1 MSTLVQDLNTLQDA
15 RDDMKTALENKGM
28 TVTND
33 IRTYAEVIANIPS
46 GSGGGDVKLFD
57 TVEHMQ
63 ADPNPSEGD
72 LAVVYREELTAVT
85 AESEFD
91 SCTFP
96 NEVILDEAFTDSIYG
111 SFRAVDSSSSYFDGM
126 VDMSSSSFR
135 FDGYGDDGEIRVE
148 YESDDG
154 ITYTRTDGGA
164 ELQEFGV
171 IVKWEDYGEGFN
183 SVIGNFMK
191 IGGNYFEGLF
201 EYKDIVEGN
210 EIVLPNISDIDNIE
224 NNICYITQS
233 YTHIYN
239 LAKTHSLIEKVYA
252 ENYNSL
258 NYIEGSLFLYNNSLC
273 YLMASFTSGNTCDGF
288 SLEINTSLEMQNTL
302 IGASYS
308 DNISIANIKL
318 YVLDLLSQSYTIQDV
333 SSLGNVVSAG
343 AGGGRYTIRL
353 NLTPQTIPIN
363 IRAGIY
369 DDVMMSSL
377 CAIRTG
383 DNYLSIPF
391 NSNNGIEP
399 YKHKHYIYTEAES
412 QLDAVPEY
420 VYNKVFY
427 GNDGVAQGT
436 LGNPVVNTKDEAV
449 IDVELYSKLSKLD
462 LGNIGSNLSSFSNLF
477 TNKLNVVYV
486 PRFINT
492 YNITDVSLMF
502 SECNNLLEIYEF
514 DTANVTNMRGFFHF
528 CSNLRNIPNFN
539 TINVT
544 DTSLMFCSCKNII
557 DLPDIDT
564 TKVTNMSAM
573 FDFCVNIT
581 AMPLY
586 NTSNV
591 TDFSYFARSCY
602 NLVNIPIIDTSNA
615 IYMRAMFAN
624 CWNLVDIPELDTHS
638 VRSLTYMF
646 HNCNNLSN
654 SAIQNIV
661 NMCLNCNI
669 TNSNYMNLNNTN
681 SNSPLYETKFNS
693 MYYSNRLS
701 ELSSAGWSY

>member
-1 MSTLVQDLNTLQDA
+1 MSTIVQDLNTLQDA

-33 IRTYAEVIANIPS
+33 IRTYANAIANIPS
-46 GSGGGDVKLFD
+46 GSGSGDVKLFD

-85 AESEFD
+85 EESEFD

-96 NEVILDEAFTDSIYG
+96 NTVVLDEAFTGDIYG
-111 SFRAVDSSSSYFDGM
+111 SFRAVDSSSGYFDGM
-126 VDMSSSSFR
+126 VEMSSSSFR
-135 FDGYGDDGEIRVE
+135 FNGYGESDEIRIE
-148 YESDDG
+148 YESEDG
-154 ITYTRTDGGA
+154 ITYTRIDGGE

-171 IVKWEDYGEGFN
+171 VIKWEDNGEGFN

-191 IGGNYFEGLF
+191 IGGNYFEGLY
-201 EYKDIVEGN
+201 EYKNNVIEKDL
-210 EIVLPNISDIDNIE
+210 IVLPAIIDIASIE
-224 NNICYITQS
+224 NNICNIVQS
-233 YTHIYN
+233 YTYIYDIPQVETVLN
-239 LAKTHSLIEKVYA
+239 KIFND
-252 ENYNSL
+252 NYSNKP
-258 NYIEGSLFLYNNSLC
+258 YIEGVLIVYNNLLC
-273 YLMASFTSGNTCDGF
+273 YLTATEGEFA
-288 SLEINTSLEMQNTL
+288 LEINTSLELQNTIL
-302 IGASYS
+302 SSAFASVPS
-308 DNISIANIKL
+308 TSVTL
-318 YVLDLLSQSYTIQDV
+318 YTLDLINQTYSAQDI
-333 SSLGNVVSAG
+333 SSLVSIVD
-343 AGGGRYTIRL
+343 AGGSTTRYARRV
-353 NLTPQTIPIN
+353 NLMPQSIPVIK
-363 IRAGIY
+363 RVGTY
-369 DDVMMSSL
+369 DDIIMTSL
-377 CAIRTG
+377 VAIRQG
-383 DNYLSIPF
+383 NNYLSVPV
-391 NSNNGIEP
+391 NSGNNADAD
-399 YKHKHYIYTEAES
+399 KYIHNTYVITSS
-412 QLDAVPEY
+412 QLDAISDY
-420 VYNKVFY
+420 VYEKTFY
-427 GNDGVAQGT
+427 GKNGVENGI

-492 YNITDVSLMF
+492 CNITDVSLMF

-591 TDFSYFARSCY
+591 TDFSYFARSCH

-615 IYMRAMFAN
+615 IYMRSMFAD

-638 VRSLTYMF
+638 ARSLTYMF

-681 SNSPLYETKFNS
+681 SNSPLYETIFNS

-701 ELSSAGWSY
+701 ELSNAGWSY

>member
-1 MSTLVQDLNTLQDA
+1 MANEVDTTLLDNLNSIKNSKADIKQ
-15 RDDMKTALENKGM
+15 ALIDKGQNP
-28 TVTND
+28 TNVFAD
-33 IRTYAEVIANIPS
+33 YAQLIKNIPS
-46 GSGGGDVKLFD
+46 GSGGGDVKLFETIAD
-57 TVEHMQ
+57 MQ
-63 ADPNPSEGD
+63 ADTDPQEGD
-72 LAVVYREELTAVT
+72 LAIVYRDNPQPVQGD
-85 AESEFD
+85 SEFS
-91 SCTFP
+91 SCIFP
-96 NEVILDEAFTDSIYG
+96 NTVVLDEAFTGSIYG
-111 SFRAVDSSSSYFDGM
+111 GFGATDQSVTFAAVVEVSSSRFSFSDYGE
-126 VDMSSSSFR
+126 SSNINVQYTSS
-135 FDGYGDDGEIRVE
+135 
-148 YESDDG
+148 DG
-154 ITYTRTDGGA
+154 ITYTRTDGGE
-164 ELQEFGV
+164 ELVEFGTA
-171 IVKWEDYGEGFN
+171 IKWESFFGPFN
-183 SVIGNFMK
+183 SIIGNFMK
-191 IGGNYFEGLF
+191 IGENYFGGLY
-201 EYKDIVEGN
+201 EYK
-210 EIVLPNISDIDNIE
+210 
-224 NNICYITQS
+224 
-233 YTHIYN
+233 
-239 LAKTHSLIEKVYA
+239 
-252 ENYNSL
+252 
-258 NYIEGSLFLYNNSLC
+258 
-273 YLMASFTSGNTCDGF
+273 
-288 SLEINTSLEMQNTL
+288 
-302 IGASYS
+302 
-308 DNISIANIKL
+308 
-318 YVLDLLSQSYTIQDV
+318 
-333 SSLGNVVSAG
+333 
-343 AGGGRYTIRL
+343 
-353 NLTPQTIPIN
+353 
-363 IRAGIY
+363 
-369 DDVMMSSL
+369 
-377 CAIRTG
+377 
-383 DNYLSIPF
+383 
-391 NSNNGIEP
+391 SN
-399 YKHKHYIYTEAES
+399 
-412 QLDAVPEY
+412 EY
-420 VYNKVFY
+420 VMTKNQLNATPDYVYEKTFY
-427 GNDGVAQGT
+427 GKNGVENGT

-492 YNITDVSLMF
+492 CNITDVSLMF
-502 SECNNLLEIYEF
+502 SGCNNLLEIYEF
-514 DTANVTNMRGFFHF
+514 DTANVTNMSGFFHF

-646 HNCNNLSN
+646 QNCNNLSN

-681 SNSPLYETKFNS
+681 SNSPLYGTKFNS